1 MLGIALALIAGY
13 MMGSS
18 SQEEPKFVPLHTG
31 DTLPLVNYNTILFGR
46 WICTSDRS

>member
-18 SQEEPKFVPLHTG
+18 SQEEPKFVPFHTG
-31 DTLPLVNYNTILFGR
+31 DTLPLVNYNTIPLEEVVNNYE
-46 WICTSDRS
+46 SS